1 MEVTSDD
8 LKTTLLKE
16 NGLVVVD
23 FWATWCGPC
32 RMMGPV
38 YDKVA
43 ETNDNVEFLKLEID
57 KNEDVG
63 ATYAIRSI
71 PTFLFFKDGKEV
83 DRLTGM
89 QTVEK
94 FNDIIK
100 KYTNDV

>member
-43 ETNDNVEFLKLEID
+43 EKNDNAEFLKLEID